1 MHNNNISSSVVMA
14 MTVKRLD
21 LQKRMTFKISK
32 EFLFYGV
39 IIPNS
44 TTNNKMFIKQVEKF
58 IMHQNQL
65 VLITTE
71 TLRCC

>member
-1 MHNNNISSSVVMA
+1 MA
-14 MTVKRLD
+14 VTVKRLYLHSD
-21 LQKRMTFKISK
+21 LQKLMTFKISK
-32 EFLFYGV
+32 EFLFYAV